1 MAEPKYT
8 WKTNKKVFTKK
19 MVKDKKRKVPEI
31 IHFLAIP
38 KPKAIFSK
46 ENLWKEIFK
55 EIGKRKENHI
65 WPGWKSL
72 ETFTV

>member
-1 MAEPKYT
+1 
-8 WKTNKKVFTKK
+8 
-19 MVKDKKRKVPEI
+19 MVKGKKRKVPEI

-55 EIGKRKENHI
+55 KIGKEKKIVFDLAGN
-65 WPGWKSL
+65 P
-72 ETFTV
+72 